1 LSHCFIFIRV
11 PAGTL
16 QLNRPATRASFQNC
30 CGNWLWLQFLATAAG
45 DVALLMVI
53 LLCGLGLRNRK
64 RPAIVAAVI
73 ENYTRGAAQHQGIPT
88 HSITSNL
95 Y

>member
-1 LSHCFIFIRV
+1 VHLSKIAVGIGFGF
-11 PAGTL
+11 
-16 QLNRPATRASFQNC
+16 S
-30 CGNWLWLQFLATAAG
+30 FLATAAG